1 MAMGRTLRRT
11 EAWTGVLAVAIVSS
25 ALTTAPIGAAPPGT
39 EGPGPPQARV
49 VGGSE
54 ADIAEYPFTVFV
66 SEQGAQFCGGT
77 LVAPDKVVTAAHC
90 VNSEQPED
98 IEVVA
103 GRQDT
108 RAGDGVVA
116 PVGEIATHPEY
127 VSPDSGADIA
137 VLTLEDALN
146 QRTLD
151 VATSADAALY
161 RAGTPTTVLGWGATS
176 EGGSPSTTL
185 RKAHPPVT
193 ADETCAEANPGFSPD
208 SMVCAGLPEGGVDAC
223 QGDSGGPLV
232 AEGKLIG
239 IVSWGN
245 GCARPEMPGV
255 YTRVSSYENFMREHV
270 DGGESTASA
279 PGGPAPQAAELNES

>member
-1 MAMGRTLRRT
+1 MGRTLRRT
-11 EAWTGVLAVAIVSS
+11 GAWTGVLAVAIVSS
-25 ALTTAPIGAAPPGT
+25 ALTTAPVGAAPPGT
-39 EGPGPPQARV
+39 GGPGPPQARV

-66 SEQGAQFCGGT
+66 AEQGSQFCGGT
-77 LVAPDKVVTAAHC
+77 LAAPDKVVTAAHC
-90 VNSEQPED
+90 VDSEQPEN

-108 RAGDGVVA
+108 RADDGVVA
-116 PVGEIATHPEY
+116 EVGEIVTHPDY
-127 VSPDSGADIA
+127 VSPDRGADIA

-151 VATSADAALY
+151 VATSADEALY

-185 RKAHPPVT
+185 RKAHPPVA
-193 ADETCAEANPGFSPD
+193 ADANCAAANPGFSPD

-223 QGDSGGPLV
+223 QGDSGGPLM
-232 AEGKLIG
+232 AGDKLIG

-245 GCARPEMPGV
+245 GCARPEKPGV
-255 YTRVSSYENFMREHV
+255 YTRVSSYEDFLRQHV
-270 DGGESTASA
+270 GDGDSAAAPA
-279 PGGPAPQAAELNES
+279 PGGPAPQSAELNES